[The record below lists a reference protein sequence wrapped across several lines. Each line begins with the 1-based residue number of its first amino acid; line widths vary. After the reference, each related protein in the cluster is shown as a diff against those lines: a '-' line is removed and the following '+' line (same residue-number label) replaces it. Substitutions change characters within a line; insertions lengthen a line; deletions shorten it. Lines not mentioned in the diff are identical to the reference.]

1 MLRRIIRMLP
11 LRVTA
16 FVIGGTLAA
25 VEFIELW
32 FHYRGDKERQRRDDA
47 ALPMRGGNPPGKTR
61 GKLQR
66 GEPLRI
72 MVAGFRK

>member
-32 FHYRGDKERQRRDDA
+32 FHYRGDKERQRRERCRPPDA
-47 ALPMRGGNPPGKTR
+47 GWQSARKDSRKTPE
-61 GKLQR
+61 G
-66 GEPLRI
+66 
-72 MVAGFRK
+72 